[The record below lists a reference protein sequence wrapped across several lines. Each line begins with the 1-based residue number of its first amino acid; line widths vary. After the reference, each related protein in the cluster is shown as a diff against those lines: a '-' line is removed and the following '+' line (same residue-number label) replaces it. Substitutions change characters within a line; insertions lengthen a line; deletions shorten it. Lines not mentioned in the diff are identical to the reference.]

1 MSVEPHAAP
10 PLPVPAP
17 ADPGLPPTPADA
29 VPATPA
35 VLAQILAT
43 EHWSLLATRSVLWGE
58 LMNRISIHLTVS
70 SAALVVL
77 ALVAQATGFGTG
89 FWVMAIGLSAV
100 LLVLGTL
107 TLVRVSLGSEEDHN
121 LIVGMNRL
129 RGAYAE
135 LAPEVRGV
143 FVTSGRDDRQGIF
156 DTYWMGATRT
166 VGMHAVSS
174 TAFFLACFN
183 SMVAGTL
190 AALVT
195 HAAGGGTALVA
206 VIGALGFLAYLGV
219 GTLIT
224 AKRMRRIGLDS
235 RFPGDSNSSAPSAG

>member
-1 MSVEPHAAP
+1 MSAEPHAAP

-17 ADPGLPPTPADA
+17 DDTSLAPTPADA
-29 VPATPA
+29 APATPPA
-35 VLAQILAT
+35 VVAQILAT

-77 ALVAQATGFGTG
+77 ALVAQATGFGEG
-89 FWVMAIGLSAV
+89 FWVMAIGLSSV

-107 TLVRVSLGSEEDHN
+107 TLLRVSLGSEEDHN

-135 LAPEVRGV
+135 LAPEVQGT
-143 FVTSGRDDRQGIF
+143 FVTSGRDDRQGVF

-166 VGMHAVSS
+166 VGIHAVSS
-174 TAFFLACFN
+174 TSFFLACFN

-190 AALVT
+190 AALIT

-206 VIGALGFLAYLGV
+206 VIGALALVAYLGA
-219 GTLIT
+219 GTFIT
-224 AKRMRRIGLDS
+224 GRRMRRVGLAA
-235 RFPGDSNSSAPSAG
+235 RYPAERG